1 MSEID
6 FVRKY
11 LKENKYLLEVKDGK
25 RVYGNR
31 TIARII
37 LKEPDAP
44 KISLDVMRDR
54 VRDVFGLRGESKRN
68 SVKDP
73 EKRIFFDVGKWHE
86 SWTDVGNEIW
96 RTPFQIPK
104 FDKLAVFGDVHSQ
117 YASKDGLI
125 KFFKSTEKISA
136 VLLNGDLVD
145 SKAMTRHIKLGRVMD
160 YEDELEMSYQLLKG
174 LKEEFDHVYF
184 KEGNHDWWL
193 ERFIAMKAPE
203 FGKVRGFTL
212 REMLKLGELGVHHIH
227 NLQPI
232 RYGDLD
238 IIHGHEFPMGAS
250 VPNRP
255 SLTYLKR
262 WMRYKKTSC
271 KLLVSHVHTD
281 DHGIIKE
288 YDGQYGE
295 AWTLPAMCV
304 KGAEYAPF
312 TGASIG
318 HGEVI
323 ETDKGMTVNTFVY
336 DQSNS

>member
-1 MSEID
+1 MNFGHTD
-6 FVRKY
+6 YVRKY
-11 LKENKYLLEVKDGK
+11 IDKNNYLLELNKDGK

-31 TIARII
+31 TIAKII
-37 LKEPDAP
+37 LKEPDSP
-44 KISLDVMRDR
+44 KITVDNMRQV
-54 VRDVFGLRGESKRN
+54 VRDIFGVKGEKARR
-68 SVKDP
+68 KQDP
-73 EKRIFFDVGKWHE
+73 EKRKYFDVEKWHE
-86 SWTDVGNEIW
+86 SWTDIGDEIW

-104 FDKLAVFGDVHSQ
+104 YERLAIFGDVHSQ

-125 KFFKSTEKISA
+125 KLFRRTEHIGA

-145 SKAMTRHIKLGRVMD
+145 SKALTRHIKLGRVMD
-160 YEDELEMSYQLLKG
+160 YDDEIEMSYQLLKG
-174 LKEEFDHVYF
+174 LKENFDHVYF

-212 REMLKLGELGVHHIH
+212 REMLKLGELGIHHIH

-232 RYGDLD
+232 KYEDID
-238 IIHGHEFPMGAS
+238 IIHGHEFPSGFGT

-262 WMRYKKTSC
+262 WMRYKKGKC
-271 KLLVSHVHTD
+271 KLIVSHVHTD

-288 YDGQYGE
+288 YDGTYGE

-312 TGASIG
+312 TNASIG
-318 HGEVI
+318 HGEVF
-323 ETDKGMTVNTFVY
+323 ETDSGMTVKTIVY
-336 DQSNS
+336 DP